1 MEKRYTIR
9 QKLKIFSV
17 LALVIPLGVFTV
29 FSQIQVGDQAEE
41 MIEENIERDLHNV
54 DIAAGMLFDKY
65 VSILHTVCTD
75 EDIVRITKNFN
86 RSDFQ
91 LEADLRRLRRELMH
105 VGDWNEGVEGV
116 TLVTESGKTFFYDSR
131 AGSSEYSSWAGLI
144 RAPEFG
150 EDVAYGGGDILSWG
164 GGDVALVR
172 IAHRVIDEEN
182 PRQKIAAVILSINQD
197 VLWNVLDVQTEAE
210 IFICDG
216 DTIVMAKDSDQI
228 GKNITEIDKKGRR
241 VRRIR
246 NEESGWIIYDLQPTT
261 PYWRTV
267 FGNMQIWLLNMML
280 MLLAVLGV
288 FWYVTTPILN
298 KVDELTEAMSRVEE
312 GDFSV
317 RVACTSHQPKE
328 LEQIYY
334 GFNAMARRLGTLI
347 EQMQKTAEERKN
359 AELSAMEAQ
368 IDPHFLYNTLDTINW
383 KAIEHGDYEVSGML
397 GALADIMRYSIRRP
411 GDTVSIGQELHWLS
425 QYVMLQKEKL
435 EQPLELVIDVS
446 EEIKECRIHKLLL
459 QPIVENAINHG
470 MYQKKEPCRLEIRMG
485 MAGNQI
491 HVSVRDNGKGIPR
504 EMLEQLNDPDC
515 KLEGHVGVINV
526 RKRLELYY
534 GEDAEL
540 YFESEEHR
548 GTTVHL
554 FVRTIRGEEVGN
566 G

>member
-1 MEKRYTIR
+1 MKQRYTMR
-9 QKLKIFSV
+9 QKLKILSV
-17 LALVIPLGVFTV
+17 LALVIPLAAFTV
-29 FSQIQVGDQAEE
+29 LSQLQVNDQAEQ
-41 MIEENIERDLHNV
+41 MMEENIERDLHNV

-65 VSILHTVCTD
+65 VSILHTICIN
-75 EDIVRITKNFN
+75 EDIVRITRDFN
-86 RSDFQ
+86 SSDFQ

-131 AGSSEYSSWAGLI
+131 AGSSVYSSWAGLI
-144 RAPEFG
+144 PAPKITN
-150 EDVAYGGGDILSWG
+150 DVAYRGGDILSWG
-164 GGDVALVR
+164 GGDVALIR

-182 PRQKIAAVILSINQD
+182 PREQIGTVILSINQD
-197 VLWNVLDVQTEAE
+197 VLWDVVDVQGEAE

-216 DTIVMAKDSDQI
+216 DTIVMAKDSEQI
-228 GKNITEIDKKGRR
+228 GKQISEIDQKSQR
-241 VRRIR
+241 VHHIR
-246 NEESGWIIYDLQPTT
+246 NEESGWLIYDLQSTM

-267 FGNMQIWLLNMML
+267 FGNMQIWLLNMM
-280 MLLAVLGV
+280 MVLLALLGV

-298 KVDELTEAMSRVEE
+298 KVDELTDAMSRVEE

-347 EQMQKTAEERKN
+347 EEMQKTAEERKN

-383 KAIEHGDYEVSGML
+383 KAIERGEYEISGML

-435 EQPLELVIDVS
+435 EQPLELVIDVP

-485 MAGNQI
+485 LAGNQI
-491 HVSVRDNGKGIPR
+491 HVAIRDNGKGIAR
-504 EMLEQLNDPDC
+504 ERLAQLNDPGY
-515 KLEGHVGVINV
+515 KPEGHVGVTNV

-540 YFESEEHR
+540 YFESEEQR